1 MKGIRILR
9 LTLVCM
15 MVAVFFASFASAAE
29 FVYDKG
35 PKFRVTYPDEWL
47 ESPDNPGNVL
57 LVTKK
62 GGSIPVMNIE
72 MRDIPDG
79 ISLEDANIKSI
90 KEYLEKSRE
99 TEVAV
104 VESKQITLKDGTP
117 AYEALLKWTYQGF
130 LPLVTRVV
138 SAYKD
143 KKWVYV
149 TLSTGD
155 DTHKDVP
162 RSLTFE

>member
-1 MKGIRILR
+1 MKGIRIFR
-9 LTLVCM
+9 LTLVCV
-15 MVAVFFASFASAAE
+15 MVVVFFASFTSAAE

-35 PKFRVTYPDEWL
+35 PKFHVTYPDEWL

-57 LVTKK
+57 FVTKK

-79 ISLEDANIKSI
+79 VSLENANIKSI

-99 TEVAV
+99 TEVEV
-104 VESKQITLKDGTP
+104 VASEQITLKDGTP

-143 KKWVYV
+143 GKWVYV
-149 TLSTGD
+149 TLSTRD
-155 DTHKDVP
+155 DSNQDVP
-162 RSLTFE
+162 RSLTFK